1 MMNIVDYKNVWV
13 FIENDHG
20 EVKNVGLELLS
31 QGRILADAN
40 HEKLVGV
47 VIGKDVAAAVKSAIA
62 YGADEVLSV
71 EGEEYK
77 DYSTDG
83 YANAM
88 VKLVEKYKPSVLLIG
103 ASNNGKDLSPR
114 ISARLETGVTAD
126 CTVLGINE
134 ETREVEWTRPAFGGN
149 YMATVVCS
157 NTRPQIG
164 TVRPGV
170 FKKAQP
176 DDART
181 ALVIKEEISTPAA
194 MIRTKVVDFIKAM
207 GGSAVK
213 LEEAEVIVSGGR
225 GMGKQENFALLKEFA
240 DLLGGAVG
248 ASRAA
253 VDAGWMPPL
262 QQVGQTGKTVGPK
275 IYFACGISG
284 AIQHLAG
291 MTSSDVIVAINKDPE
306 APIFD
311 VADYG
316 VVGDLFEVLP
326 ALIEEIKKNRA
337 I

>member
-1 MMNIVDYKNVWV
+1 MMNIADYKNIWV
-13 FIENDHG
+13 LIENVDG
-20 EVKNVGLELLS
+20 AAKNVGLELLS

-40 HEKLVGV
+40 QEKLVGV
-47 VIGKDVAAAVKSAIA
+47 VIGNNVAAAVKSTIA
-62 YGADEVLSV
+62 YGADEVLVV

-83 YANAM
+83 YTNAM

-103 ASNNGKDLSPR
+103 ASNHGKDLSPR

-126 CTVLGINE
+126 CTVLGIDE
-134 ETREVEWTRPAFGGN
+134 ATREIEWTRPAFGGN

-170 FKKAQP
+170 FKKALP

-181 ALVIKEEISTPAA
+181 APVIKEEICTPAE
-194 MIRTKVVDFIKAM
+194 MIRTKVIDLIKAV

-213 LEEAEVIVSGGR
+213 IEEAEVIVSGGR
-225 GMGKQENFALLKEFA
+225 GMGKQESFALLKDLA
-240 DLLGGAVG
+240 DLFGGAVG

-291 MTSSDVIVAINKDPE
+291 MTSSDIIVAINKDPE

-316 VVGDLFEVLP
+316 VVGDLFEVIP
-326 ALIEEIKKNRA
+326 ALIEEIKKSRA
-337 I
+337 N

>member
-1 MMNIVDYKNVWV
+1 MNIVDYKNVWV

>member
-1 MMNIVDYKNVWV
+1 MNITDYENVWV
-13 FIENDHG
+13 FIETVDG
-20 EVKNVGLELLS
+20 EAKNVGLELLS

-40 HEKLVGV
+40 QEKLVAI
-47 VIGKDVAAAVKSAIA
+47 VIGNNVAAAVKSAIV
-62 YGADEVLSV
+62 YGADEVLLV

-88 VKLVEKYKPSVLLIG
+88 VKLVEKYKPSVILIG
-103 ASNNGKDLSPR
+103 ASNYGKDLSPR

-181 ALVIKEEISTPAA
+181 APVIKEEISTPAA
-194 MIRTKVVDFIKAM
+194 MIRTKVVDFIKAV

-225 GMGKQENFALLKEFA
+225 GMGKQENFALLKELA

-326 ALIEEIKKNRA
+326 VLIEEIRKSRA
-337 I
+337 S

>member
-1 MMNIVDYKNVWV
+1 MNIVDYKNVWV

-326 ALIEEIKKNRA
+326 ALIEEIKKSRA